1 MILKKIL
8 IGTVILLSGS
18 VAFAQHVS
26 VTPEGGGGSR
36 YFVINEA
43 SKNTEPLKLVIRKNL
58 ISILNTNTTL
68 SNPKS
73 WNISPDR
80 SVLAAI
86 TATGVEEY
94 EYPGKVLASVSQ
106 QAQGGNDPS
115 LAVYPLN
122 DGKFIM
128 RSNIAHFDFN
138 NSAGKTLATASNAVG
153 TKEGEAISDV
163 LMSPTGMSAYLINS
177 KIKKGNSVES
187 RIQRWD
193 LVSGNTSAIYYG
205 NGPIADVKLSKDGAL
220 LAIES
225 ESDGHSVI
233 TIIDGFG
240 NEIREH
246 SFKEKL
252 SGYSLSGQGTD
263 RYLTVW
269 KGNLIRTFDV
279 MSGKR
284 IVYTSFQGPQVEQA
298 IYESHDHNLVGVALT
313 NEGKTIHKF
322 EVFVVNM
329 LKRQIATQNY
339 DGSLLWDPE
348 HLPLRITREGM
359 GQYVVTGI
367 STPLKIAASF

>member
-1 MILKKIL
+1 MILKKIF

-18 VAFAQHVS
+18 MAFAQHVS

-68 SNPKS
+68 SNPQS

-86 TATGVEEY
+86 TATGVQEY
-94 EYPGKVLASVSQ
+94 EYPGKALASVSQ
-106 QAQGGNDPS
+106 QAEGGNDPS

-138 NSAGKTLATASNAVG
+138 NSAGKTLTTASNAVG

-163 LMSPTGMSAYLINS
+163 LMSPTGMSAFLINP

-187 RIQRWD
+187 RIQRWN

-205 NGPIADVKLSKDGAL
+205 NGPIAAVKVSKDGAL
-220 LAIES
+220 LGIETVD
-225 ESDGHSVI
+225 DGHSVI
-233 TIIDGFG
+233 TIMDGFG
-240 NEIREH
+240 NKIRKH
-246 SFKEKL
+246 NFKEKL
-252 SGYSLSGQGTD
+252 TGFSLSGQAAE

-298 IYESHDHNLVGVALT
+298 EYESHDHNLVGVALT
-313 NEGKTIHKF
+313 SDGAKVQKF

-329 LKRQIATQNY
+329 IKRQIATQNY
-339 DGSLLWDPE
+339 DGALLWNPE
-348 HLPLRITREGM
+348 HLALKITREGV

-367 STPLKIAASF
+367 STPLKIGAHF